1 MCLQVAPF
9 MNKPVTAADLDQ
21 LLGPLWHMMD
31 GQAMGAY
38 DMSQLQPNLMSYL
51 KTYAIQPIAGV
62 GALFV
67 LVLLLLALLLFW

>member
-1 MCLQVAPF
+1 

-21 LLGPLWHMMD
+21 LLGPVWHIMQ
-31 GQAMGAY
+31 GGSMGSY
-38 DMSQLQPNLMSYL
+38 DMSTVKPQLMSYL